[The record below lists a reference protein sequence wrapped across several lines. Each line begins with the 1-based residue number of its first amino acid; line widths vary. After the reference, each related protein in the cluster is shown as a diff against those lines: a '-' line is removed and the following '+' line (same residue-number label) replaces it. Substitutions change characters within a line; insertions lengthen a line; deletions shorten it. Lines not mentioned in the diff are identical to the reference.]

1 MNTIKQTCIIQKNIK
16 MQVTRRYFR
25 RWLFYE
31 VIPRVVEY
39 SSNWPFENEIFHAR
53 GSKESRCKVHA
64 DPFKWSPFINPMT
77 SHILLLFKLEET
89 REILFTMIL
98 NCNIIGCWWSIFYR
112 RIQNITFKSFF
123 IFPLCF
129 STCSLKFSY
138 YFYASNIHLKKKEI
152 DFRFLYFITRVQQNF
167 LVFYQHIY

>member
-1 MNTIKQTCIIQKNIK
+1 
-16 MQVTRRYFR
+16 MQRTRRYFR

-89 REILFTMIL
+89 REILFTMNL
-98 NCNIIGCWWSIFYR
+98 NCNIIGCWWNTFYCR
-112 RIQNITFKSFF
+112 MQNITFKSFF
-123 IFPLCF
+123 HFSIMHMFIQNFHIIFML
-129 STCSLKFSY
+129 LIY
-138 YFYASNIHLKKKEI
+138 NLKKKEI
-152 DFRFLYFITRVQQNF
+152 DFIFLYFITRVQQSF
-167 LVFYQHIY
+167 LVFHQHIY

>member
-1 MNTIKQTCIIQKNIK
+1 
-16 MQVTRRYFR
+16 MQRTRRYFR

-89 REILFTMIL
+89 REILFTISL
-98 NCNIIGCWWSIFYR
+98 NCNIIDCWWNTFYCR
-112 RIQNITFKSFF
+112 MQNIIFLNVSF
-123 IFPLCF
+123 IFPLY
-129 STCSLKFSY
+129 TCSLKFSWY
-138 YFYASNIHLKKKEI
+138 YFYML
-152 DFRFLYFITRVQQNF
+152 L
-167 LVFYQHIY
+167 IYI

>member
-16 MQVTRRYFR
+16 MQGTRRYFR

-98 NCNIIGCWWSIFYR
+98 NCNIIGCWWS
-112 RIQNITFKSFF
+112 TFFFAEYKILLLKVSSFF
-123 IFPLCF
+123 HYTHVHWNFHIIFML
-129 STCSLKFSY
+129 L
-138 YFYASNIHLKKKEI
+138 
-152 DFRFLYFITRVQQNF
+152 
-167 LVFYQHIY
+167 IYI